1 MLLLKICFWRR
12 AQAVERRRAF
22 DGRKISLKRVFYHE
36 RTVHREAR
44 VAAHNQAATVVVN
57 QTQSYLLKTDTTKK
71 MSSMNVRVVARR
83 KKRDTG
89 LHDLLGG

>member
-1 MLLLKICFWRR
+1 MLLKNCFWRR

-22 DGRKISLKRVFYHE
+22 DGRKISLKRVFNHE
-36 RTVHREAR
+36 WIVHREVR
-44 VAAHNQAATVVVN
+44 VAVHNQAAIGVVH
-57 QTQSYLLKTDTTKK
+57 QTQSYVLKTDITKK
-71 MSSMNVRVVARR
+71 ISSMNVRVVARR